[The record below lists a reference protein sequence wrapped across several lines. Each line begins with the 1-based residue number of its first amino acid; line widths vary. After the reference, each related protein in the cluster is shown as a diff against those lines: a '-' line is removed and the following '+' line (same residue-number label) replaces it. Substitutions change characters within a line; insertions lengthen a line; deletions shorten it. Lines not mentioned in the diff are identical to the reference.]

1 MTGLPA
7 TFTSGL
13 GTRLVSGRSRVPLP
27 AIGMMTFMSGHSSV
41 AVLEPNDVVQLRR
54 GSLQEI
60 GHDDG
65 LELVDLFGRNVKRL
79 AGAYALLAQRL
90 ALLDPQDDLA
100 GEHVDRLILLVVVLQ
115 REHVPRLDME
125 DLPDVAVGFR
135 PDDLVTPRLVDPVGD
150 VHASLSFKEEGKVT
164 HAVTHTP
171 QPTHPSGFSTG
182 CPRSSSAS
190 AFSPIGHARAQTPH
204 SAP

>member
-41 AVLEPNDVVQLRR
+41 AILQAHDVVDLGRR
-54 GSLQEI
+54 DFQQVAR
-60 GHDDG
+60 DDG
-65 LELVDLFGRNVKRL
+65 LELMDLFGGNVKIL
-79 AGAYALLAQRL
+79 AGFHPALGELF
-90 ALLDPQDDLA
+90 DA
-100 GEHVDRLILLVVVLQ
+100 GNG
-115 REHVPRLDME
+115 
-125 DLPDVAVGFR
+125 VG
-135 PDDLVTPRLVDPVGD
+135 
-150 VHASLSFKEEGKVT
+150 HASRSFREEGTVT

-171 QPTHPSGFSTG
+171 QPTQPSGFSTG
-182 CPRSSSAS
+182 RPRSSSAS

-204 SAP
+204 SAPWNVMQRCGSSSRIPMCTCSQGTLVRALVSHAAAHGMSSHAMHARDAGSI